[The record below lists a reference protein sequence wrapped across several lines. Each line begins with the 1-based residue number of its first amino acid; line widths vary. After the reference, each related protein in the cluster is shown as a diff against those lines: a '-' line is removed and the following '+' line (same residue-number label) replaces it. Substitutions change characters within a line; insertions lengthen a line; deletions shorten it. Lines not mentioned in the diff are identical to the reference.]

1 MNCIPFI
8 RVNPPSGHVQY
19 KRLRAREIVNDWTGF
34 SVGSVIQFGS
44 IYDEVMMDWKI
55 LTLVYEQPAHLVVTH
70 DNVSVIQAELVM
82 VAQIRGVK
90 VKVFANVPVRRAIEV
105 QL

>member
-1 MNCIPFI
+1 
-8 RVNPPSGHVQY
+8 
-19 KRLRAREIVNDWTGF
+19 
-34 SVGSVIQFGS
+34 
-44 IYDEVMMDWKI
+44 MDWKI

-105 QL
+105 QLRKYRFNFVQPLGVVVISCGFRRKLSL